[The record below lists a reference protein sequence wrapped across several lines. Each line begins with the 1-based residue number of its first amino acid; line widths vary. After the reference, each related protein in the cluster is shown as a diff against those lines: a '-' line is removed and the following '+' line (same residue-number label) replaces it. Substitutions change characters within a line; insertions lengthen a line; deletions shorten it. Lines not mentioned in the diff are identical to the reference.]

1 MALVVKN
8 LPANSG
14 DRRDTGLI
22 PGSGRSPGGGYGK
35 PLQYSC
41 LENLMDRRIWQ
52 TMVHRIAKSPLK
64 LFSMH
69 VHMCPHIH
77 VCEGFLLKGE
87 FEVCIIVKPSCSLRG
102 SEVLSM
108 KRQKEGGIWTF
119 HAENFYFLDTS
130 LSTFTQHTNTHLC
143 TDLQACVH
151 SGDYIMHTHHGG
163 RCTHTRAHTHSPW
176 LGISILPSSL
186 RAHLPLAPCPL
197 GRWETQRPGET
208 EALPKMLDQASGPVV
223 GRGDHV
229 SGSHL
234 SCGGQ
239 RGSAGARQS

>member
-143 TDLQACVH
+143 TQTCRRASILETT
-151 SGDYIMHTHHGG
+151 S
-163 RCTHTRAHTHSPW
+163 CTLTMVDGAHTHARTHTL
-176 LGISILPSSL
+176 LGWVSQSFP
-186 RAHLPLAPCPL
+186 HL
-197 GRWETQRPGET
+197 
-208 EALPKMLDQASGPVV
+208 
-223 GRGDHV
+223 
-229 SGSHL
+229 
-234 SCGGQ
+234 
-239 RGSAGARQS
+239 